1 MDSLIEIDFVQKK
14 EPPTSIATVK
24 YKIKHFKIPVMT
36 LDSYAELPIVTLN
49 IVECIGYG
57 INKSIKHDLSSIA
70 TLLIESVGIVH
81 NLPISLT
88 PGCIIYEDFVVMKYS
103 KLMLIFSNSLL
114 KKYRCA
120 ID

>member
-1 MDSLIEIDFVQKK
+1 LDSPIEIDFIQKK
-14 EPPTSIATVK
+14 ESLTSITTVK
-24 YKIKHFKIPVMT
+24 CKIKHLKILAIA
-36 LDSYAELPIVTLN
+36 LDSYAELPIVTFN

-70 TLLIESVGIVH
+70 TLLIKFVEIVH
-81 NLPISLT
+81 DLPIILT
-88 PGCIIYEDFVVMKYS
+88 SNCTIYKDIVVVKYS